1 MFIQIIQGKCSR
13 QEELRAAFER
23 WRRDVEPGAIG
34 YLGGTY
40 GFTDDG
46 EMVAVVRFESRQ
58 AAMENSARPEQGMW
72 WKDIEQLFDGPI
84 EFHDCDRVVMMMDG
98 GSDQAGFVQVIRGRM
113 DDPDALESGMREMET
128 MLHEAR
134 RTGMA
139 EAFDAAA
146 RYCRRHIEVAWDDVY
161 GGLYRTLM
169 HVDDNRWALDKVGW
183 VQQEALIG
191 LLAVLEGRRHAWAQ
205 EWFNRVDD
213 YNERTFARTTASRS
227 PWKTNIDRTGAL
239 DLSPG
244 RVEHYHYPRALI
256 FNLLAVER
264 IAAQPRTARSGG
276 TRRLGLMAVARGT
289 P

>member
-1 MFIQIIQGKCSR
+1 
-13 QEELRAAFER
+13 
-23 WRRDVEPGAIG
+23 
-34 YLGGTY
+34 
-40 GFTDDG
+40 
-46 EMVAVVRFESRQ
+46 
-58 AAMENSARPEQGMW
+58 
-72 WKDIEQLFDGPI
+72 
-84 EFHDCDRVVMMMDG
+84 
-98 GSDQAGFVQVIRGRM
+98 
-113 DDPDALESGMREMET
+113 
-128 MLHEAR
+128 
-134 RTGMA
+134 MA

-146 RYCRRHIEVAWDDVY
+146 GYCRRHVEVAWDDVY
-161 GGLYRTLM
+161 GGLYRTLV